1 MPKIESLK
9 KHLDKGELLPLYV
22 IYGEEKHDVRR
33 AAARLVS
40 KADGGAFTE
49 FNLNEFNSDATVDA
63 IADAALALPFMAE
76 CKCVTVSDF
85 DVDALDSVET
95 GKLAELLDDL
105 SESTVLVFHYPTL
118 NMDMKKAKWK
128 NFFKKAEK
136 VGGVICYGKREVSD
150 LIRWLCTEAE
160 RGGSALSKRGAE
172 KIIEYVGRDMTYLKN
187 ELDKLSAFAKGREIS
202 MDDIE
207 SMVTKNTETNVF
219 RLSDAIIRG
228 DYDTAYSILDY
239 LFYMKEEAIVI
250 LSSLSGAY
258 INIARVKAAL
268 KSGKDNLGPTEYD
281 PTYKGKEFL
290 LRNAQ
295 RDARNISDEA
305 LSSCLDILLETD
317 LKLKSSKADDRLL
330 LEELIAK
337 LLVATRGNSAGGRR

>member
-9 KHLDKGELLPLYV
+9 KHLDSGELLPLYV
-22 IYGEEKHDVRR
+22 IFGEEKHDVRR
-33 AAARLVS
+33 ATARLIS
-40 KADGGAFTE
+40 KADGGAFPE
-49 FNLNEFNSDATVDA
+49 FNHNEFGSEAMVDS

-76 CKCVTVSDF
+76 MKCVTVSDF
-85 DVDALDSVET
+85 DVDARDATET
-95 GKLAELLDDL
+95 GKLMELLDDL

-118 NMDMKKAKWK
+118 NMDMKKTKWR
-128 NFFKKAEK
+128 NFFKKAEA
-136 VGGVICYGKREVSD
+136 VGGVINYGKRELPD
-150 LIRWLCTEAE
+150 LIRYLCSEASKA
-160 RGGSALSKRGAE
+160 GSELSKRNAE
-172 KIIEYVGRDMTYLKN
+172 RIVEYVGRDMTYLRN
-187 ELDKLSAFAKGREIS
+187 ELDKLAAFAKGREITQ
-202 MDDIE
+202 DDIE

-239 LFYMKEEAIVI
+239 LFYMKEEATVI
-250 LSSLSGAY
+250 LSTLSNSY

-268 KSGKDNLGPTEYD
+268 KSGKDNLGPLEYD
-281 PTYKGKEFL
+281 PSYKGKEFQ

-305 LSSCLDILLETD
+305 LSACMDILLETD
-317 LKLKSSKADDRLL
+317 LKLKSSKADDRIL

-337 LLVATRGNSAGGRR
+337 LLVATRGARR

>member
-9 KHLDKGELLPLYV
+9 KHLDKEELYPLYI

-33 AAARLVS
+33 AAARLSS
-40 KADGGAFTE
+40 KADGGVFPE
-49 FNLNEFNSDATVDA
+49 FNHNEFGSEALVDA

-76 CKCVTVSDF
+76 RKCVTVSDF
-85 DVDALDSVET
+85 DVDARDASET
-95 GKLAELLDDL
+95 NKLMELLDEL
-105 SESTVLVFHYPTL
+105 SESTVLIFHFPTL
-118 NMDMKKAKWK
+118 DMDMKKAKWR
-128 NFFKKAEK
+128 NFFKKAEA
-136 VGGVICYGKREVSD
+136 VGAVIRYGKRE
-150 LIRWLCTEAE
+150 LPELTRYLCSEAE
-160 RGGSALSKRGAE
+160 KAGSALSKRNAE
-172 KIIEYVGRDMTYLKN
+172 KIVEYVGRDMTYLRN
-187 ELDKLSAFAKGREIS
+187 ELNKLAAFAKGREITR
-202 MDDIE
+202 DDIE

-250 LSSLSGAY
+250 LSSLSNAY
-258 INIARVKAAL
+258 INMARVKAAL
-268 KSGKDNLGPTEYD
+268 KSGKDNLGPMEYD
-281 PTYKGKEFL
+281 PTYRGKEFQ

-305 LSSCLDILLETD
+305 LARCMDILLETD

-337 LLVATRGNSAGGRR
+337 LLVATRGVRR